1 MEDMS
6 ACPQLSEALHRQVG
20 EQKAALETLG
30 EVFAQEAKR
39 LCQYEQAQCLR
50 DLRCE
55 VMRRV
60 ECIDRMERDAA
71 YRYSDVRLMRGL
83 AAFALGTLRAAVVNS
98 EDPLSVGLRLA
109 KGDLERKQSYGT
121 VLVVIGPGGVPDD
134 VNVISL
140 SRWAR
145 ESGRSEA
152 RIEAAL
158 KAKGYRL
165 MTSQDFSRFMEEL
178 ESRVLGEMV
187 ALPVATS
194 SLAQESADGVPE
206 QLLPQ
211 QVQQQGSS

>member
-1 MEDMS
+1 
-6 ACPQLSEALHRQVG
+6 
-20 EQKAALETLG
+20 
-30 EVFAQEAKR
+30 
-39 LCQYEQAQCLR
+39 
-50 DLRCE
+50 
-55 VMRRV
+55 
-60 ECIDRMERDAA
+60 
-71 YRYSDVRLMRGL
+71 
-83 AAFALGTLRAAVVNS
+83 
-98 EDPLSVGLRLA
+98 
-109 KGDLERKQSYGT
+109 
-121 VLVVIGPGGVPDD
+121 VIGPGGVPDD

>member
-1 MEDMS
+1 
-6 ACPQLSEALHRQVG
+6 
-20 EQKAALETLG
+20 
-30 EVFAQEAKR
+30 
-39 LCQYEQAQCLR
+39 
-50 DLRCE
+50 
-55 VMRRV
+55 
-60 ECIDRMERDAA
+60 MERDAA

-211 QVQQQGSS
+211 QEQQQGSS